1 MMGGKVAKFQTDIGI
16 EIGSPWTSMPIF
28 QGITHAS
35 DGLLVSTVYTLFIF
49 FNFFFKY
56 IQSNAVQ

>member
-1 MMGGKVAKFQTDIGI
+1 MGGKVAKFQTDIGI

-35 DGLLVSTVYTLFIF
+35 DVLLVSTVYTLFIYFLVF
-49 FNFFFKY
+49 FNS
-56 IQSNAVQ
+56 IQYNTVQ